1 MALGLLVA
9 APAGADCLLVRERDA
24 AAPTPHLALHFGNP
38 ADVPRLIQ
46 CATSLDKNLPT
57 LCVPIY
63 AYNLWDGASG
73 FQFAISTPRPPI
85 GFDRGS
91 EIMVLQMKVDES
103 NGGALT
109 SLDLAA
115 SVPVC
120 GPVLLGCLR
129 LPTADLPE
137 SFQIAITGHSVS
149 GRCAVQMASGEWWT
163 ATGDRGGARVGTGV
177 QCGDDACAPNEPIA
191 DLRVTQGGRASIVDV
206 AWTSGSGNYTMLR
219 YRTDGRYPV
228 DPWDG
233 ELLGFLP
240 SNITQYSYSTPVPG
254 ELRIAAWSITRST
267 HGDLMAVSNV
277 ECGAL
282 TSILIQLPVTTV
294 PSLWGGMKSLY
305 R

>member
-1 MALGLLVA
+1 
-9 APAGADCLLVRERDA
+9 
-24 AAPTPHLALHFGNP
+24 
-38 ADVPRLIQ
+38 
-46 CATSLDKNLPT
+46 

-63 AYNLWDGASG
+63 AYNLWEGASG

-85 GFDRGS
+85 GFDRGA
-91 EIMVLQMKVDES
+91 EIMVLQMKVDDV
-103 NGGALT
+103 NGAAIT

-115 SVPVC
+115 SAPVC

-137 SFQIAITGHSVS
+137 SFQIAIKNHSIS
-149 GRCAVQMASGEWWT
+149 GRCAVRAASGEWWPAT
-163 ATGDRGGARVGTGV
+163 ADRGGARVGAGV
-177 QCGDDACAPNEPIA
+177 QCAGDACAPNQPITG
-191 DLRVTQGGRASIVDV
+191 LRVSQGGRASIVDI

-219 YRTDGRYPV
+219 YRTDGQYPV

-240 SNITQYSYSTPVPG
+240 SNITRYSYSSPVPG

-267 HGDLMAVSNV
+267 YGDLTAVSNV

-282 TSILIQLPVTTV
+282 TSILIQLPVSTI